1 MKTKLYDK
9 LAANLEKA
17 GYKVTKDSWTETVGY
32 AKPTR
37 EYWVDVILK
46 EEGNTR
52 YMMHY
57 WFKDNKDQILKLEFW
72 KCKIKVEDYDYEQIV

>member
-1 MKTKLYDK
+1 MEATLYDK
-9 LAANLEKA
+9 LATNLKKA
-17 GYKVTKDSWTETVGY
+17 GYTVTKDYWVEPVGY
-32 AKPTR
+32 KKPTI

-57 WFKDNKDQILKLEFW
+57 WFKDDKNNIVKLEFW
-72 KCKIKVEDYDYEQIV
+72 KCKIKVEDYDYEKIV